1 MLCKISVLLG
11 KISDNSTIY
20 ELGSITCLICHEKA
34 NDRET
39 ARICFSVSEKMFHSF
54 LMLEFCSKFITKK
67 ALCFFITSYDQIV
80 EVISPEYF
88 LILC

>member
-39 ARICFSVSEKMFHSF
+39 AQILFFCFWKNVSLISYVRI
-54 LMLEFCSKFITKK
+54 L
-67 ALCFFITSYDQIV
+67 Q
-80 EVISPEYF
+80 
-88 LILC
+88 